1 MNKER
6 VTTKR
11 ESKYKWCTRILALT
25 AIILFMRLFDLQI
38 LRGDDM
44 RRLSEQNRVRVKKI
58 LAPRGIIFDRN
69 GKIMADTRPSYNL
82 YLIQEDITDFN
93 QTVDGLAKLLEIDRE
108 EIVERIR
115 DARDFPPSFPV
126 KIRDDMSMDQ
136 VAKVEANRIYMPG
149 VSIQIEPK
157 RNYPFGSMG
166 AHMLGYVSEISPE
179 ELKDKKRYKGYVPG
193 DTVGKFGLER
203 AYENYLKG
211 VDGENRV
218 EVDATGREV
227 RVLDTKE
234 PISGNSL
241 YLNIDMDVQAAVET
255 AFEGKKGGCVVTDPK
270 TGGVIVLVSRPAFD
284 PNQLSSG
291 VNKEY
296 WKQIAT
302 DKLHPLQN
310 RAIQGRFPPG
320 STFKIAVAIEGLE
333 KGLVNE
339 STGFGC
345 SGGFAFGN
353 RVFKCWKKGGHGRV
367 AVHKAIV
374 ESCDVYFYNVGL
386 KIGVDGIHEIGE
398 KIGLTTAT
406 GIDLPGEK
414 VGLIPS
420 TEWKQKNFKDKWY
433 EGETVSVSIGQGAVW
448 LTPIQLMQLAS
459 FVANEGITFKPQIVN
474 RIVSPKGQTIKT
486 FDPVMKTNVKISKQT
501 MTIVREAMKGVV
513 NEPGGTAGGSKLPD
527 ILMSGKTGTA
537 QSVGEGKGGSGD
549 HAWFIAF
556 APSDDPKLAISILVE
571 HGGHGSSAAAP
582 VAKIVTETY
591 MKGKTPTELKQ
602 VKLDVHR

>member
-1 MNKER
+1 MNKEQEA
-6 VTTKR
+6 KR
-11 ESKYKWCTRILALT
+11 ENKYKWCTRILALT
-25 AIILFMRLFDLQI
+25 AVVLFMRLFDLQI

-44 RRLSEQNRVRVKKI
+44 RRLSEQNRVRIKKI
-58 LAPRGIIFDRN
+58 MAPRGIIFDRN

-82 YLIQEDITDFN
+82 YIIQEDITDFN

-108 EIVERIR
+108 EIIERIR
-115 DARDFPPSFPV
+115 EARDFPASFPV

-149 VSIQIEPK
+149 VNIQIEPK
-157 RNYPFGSMG
+157 RNYPYGVMA

-179 ELKDKKRYKGYVPG
+179 ELKDKKRYKGYAPG
-193 DTVGKFGLER
+193 DTIGKFGLER
-203 AYENYLKG
+203 AYEKYLKG

-227 RVLDTKE
+227 RVLDTVE
-234 PISGNSL
+234 PVSGNSL
-241 YLNIDMDVQAAVET
+241 HLNIDMDVQAAVET
-255 AFEGKKGGCVVTDPK
+255 AFGAKKGGCVVTDPK
-270 TGGVIVLVSRPAFD
+270 TGGVLTLVSKPAFD

-320 STFKIAVAIEGLE
+320 STFKIALAIQGLE

-339 STGFGC
+339 TSSFGC
-345 SGGFAFGN
+345 SGGFPFGN

-374 ESCDVYFYNVGL
+374 ESCDVYFYNLGL
-386 KIGVDGIHEIGE
+386 KIGVDGIHEIAE
-398 KIGLTTAT
+398 KIGLTKAT

-414 VGLIPS
+414 VGLVPS
-420 TEWKQKNFKDKWY
+420 TAWKQKTYHDKWY

-448 LTPIQLMQLAS
+448 LTPIQLMQLAA
-459 FVANEGITFKPQIVN
+459 FVANEGVTFKPQIVN
-474 RIVSPKGQTIKT
+474 RVVSPKGQIVKV
-486 FDPVMKTNVKISKQT
+486 FDPVMNTNVKISKRT
-501 MTIVREAMKGVV
+501 MSIVREAMKGVV
-513 NEPGGTAGGSKLPD
+513 NEAGGTAGGSRLPD
-527 ILMSGKTGTA
+527 VLMSGKTGTA

-556 APSDDPKLAISILVE
+556 APSDDPNLSMAVVVE
-571 HGGHGSSAAAP
+571 HGGHGASAAAP
-582 VAKIVTETY
+582 FAKIVTETY
-591 MKGKTPTELKQ
+591 MKGKTQPDLKQ
-602 VKLDVHR
+602 VKLNVHR